1 MDAAWWTIMTEKNQS
16 VGRKQ
21 NAAQPLGERAGLLD
35 KTQTAR
41 TAAKERKSAGPDGPD
56 ARETAPPVK

>member
-1 MDAAWWTIMTEKNQS
+1 MTEKNQS
-16 VGRKQ
+16 AGRKQ